1 MSPRETF
8 DASSPEEVEAAERNS
23 RATQKSLDR
32 SLAKILADPDGR
44 RVLWWIVRDLSG
56 WFDRTYTGDAG
67 TYFNEGRRQVGTAL
81 VERMMKEN
89 KRALGDLINEM
100 AS

>member
-1 MSPRETF
+1 MSARENF
-8 DASSPEEVEAAERNS
+8 DASSPEEVEAAERTS
-23 RATQKSLDR
+23 RASMRALDR
-32 SLAKILADPDGR
+32 SLAKMLADPDGR
-44 RVLWWIVRDLSG
+44 RVIWWIVRDLAG
-56 WFDRTYTGDAG
+56 WFDRTYTGDPG

-81 VERMMKEN
+81 VERLMKEN